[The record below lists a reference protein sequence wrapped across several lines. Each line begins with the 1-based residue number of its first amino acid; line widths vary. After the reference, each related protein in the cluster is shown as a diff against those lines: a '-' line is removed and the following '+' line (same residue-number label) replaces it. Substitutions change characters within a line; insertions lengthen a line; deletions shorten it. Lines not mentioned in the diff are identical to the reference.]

1 MDTWTN
7 IKMIFDEI
15 EVAKIKYGRLN
26 KIVMNVVMEACV
38 RCRDV
43 DLAVKV
49 FHDMSQPDSCGVDTV
64 TYGILLKKH
73 PSYSRVYIDFKR
85 AEDVIDF
92 ADFFNDQLFVNEK
105 GTQFKTVVEYAPSQH
120 VPKQWSKKDGREGR
134 ATFEYQ
140 LGSRNIQMP

>member
-1 MDTWTN
+1 
-7 IKMIFDEI
+7 
-15 EVAKIKYGRLN
+15 
-26 KIVMNVVMEACV
+26 MEACV
-38 RCRDV
+38 RCRHV

-64 TYGILLKKH
+64 TY
-73 PSYSRVYIDFKR
+73 VYIDFKR

-92 ADFFNDQLFVNEK
+92 ADFFNGHLFVNEK

-120 VPKQWSKKDGREGR
+120 APKQWSKKDGREGR